1 MQNSC
6 EVITIGDELLIG
18 QVIDTN
24 SAWIG
29 QELNKI
35 GLEIVQKTAIS
46 DSREHIIA
54 ALENAKTR
62 ANIILMTGGLGPTK
76 DDLTKY
82 TLAQY
87 FNCGFR
93 TDEKVLHHVTEIFRK
108 FNRPMLD
115 INIQQADVPEICETI
130 FNELGTAPG
139 MWFEV
144 DGRIYVSMPGVPY
157 EMKAMM
163 ENFVLPRIMKL
174 GKNQHIIHKTLV
186 SVGKGESF
194 LSKEI
199 EDIEN
204 SLPENIKLAF
214 LPNYNIVRMRL
225 TAKGANKEDLLQ
237 QVNEYANQ
245 IKDRV
250 GEYIVTDEDTPM
262 QDLVG
267 SLLKDN
273 NKTIATAESCT
284 GGFIAHLL
292 TSIAGSSA
300 YYKGSVISY
309 DNSIKINELG
319 VKQEILDTV
328 GAVSEET
335 VLQMAKGVREK
346 MDTDYSVATSGIAGP
361 TGGTETKPVGTVWI
375 AASSQTETVAKKYR
389 FHGTRQA
396 IIERSAIMALDMVR
410 KLVVYNK

>member
-1 MQNSC
+1 MQNNC

-29 QELNKI
+29 QELNKV

-46 DSREHIIA
+46 DSREHIVA
-54 ALENAKTR
+54 ALDNAKTR

-93 TDEKVLHHVTEIFRK
+93 TDERVLQHVTEIFKR

-115 INIQQADVPEICETI
+115 VNIQQADVPEICETV

-157 EMKAMM
+157 EMKRMM
-163 ENFVLPRIMKL
+163 ENFVLPRIKKL
-174 GKNQHIIHKTLV
+174 GEHQHIIHKTLV
-186 SVGKGESF
+186 SVGIGESF

-199 EDIEN
+199 EDIEDK
-204 SLPENIKLAF
+204 LPPYIKLAY
-214 LPNYNIVRMRL
+214 LPNYTIVRLRL
-225 TAKGANKEDLLQ
+225 TAKGVDEIALQ
-237 QVNEYANQ
+237 SEIDEIVKQ
-245 IKDRV
+245 IYERV
-250 GEYIVTDEDTPM
+250 GEYIAIDEDTPM
-262 QDLVG
+262 QELVG
-267 SLLKDN
+267 RLLKEKG
-273 NKTIATAESCT
+273 KTIATAESCT
-284 GGFIAHLL
+284 GGFVAHQL

-300 YYKGSVISY
+300 YYKGSIISY
-309 DNSIKINELG
+309 DNSIKISELG
-319 VKQEILDTV
+319 VKQYILDTV
-328 GAVSEET
+328 GAVSQET
-335 VLQMAKGVREK
+335 VEQMAKGVLEK
-346 MDTDYSVATSGIAGP
+346 MGTDYAVATSGIAGP
-361 TGGTETKPVGTVWI
+361 DGGTEEKPVGTVWI
-375 AASSQTETVAKKYR
+375 AAASKNGVVSKKYK

-410 KLVVYNK
+410 KLILEV